1 MKLYEIKF
9 KIACVAS
16 SLGFLFY
23 ALSACTVNNEFQVSE
38 QDIDKFWKRGGE
50 VVTFEELKEGSKLY
64 IQKCGN
70 CHNLILPS
78 KYTAAEW
85 DQEYLPKEFGKAK
98 VEEVREKRLISAF
111 VAAKSKKVTTNG
123 KSKK

>member
-9 KIACVAS
+9 KIAWVAS
-16 SLGFLFY
+16 SLCFLFY
-23 ALSACTVNNEFQVSE
+23 ALSACSVNNEFQVSE
-38 QDIDKFWKRGGE
+38 QDIDKFWRRGGE
-50 VVTFEELKEGSKLY
+50 VVTLDELKEGSKLY

-85 DQEYLPKEFGKAK
+85 EQEHLPKEFVKAK
-98 VEEVREKRLISAF
+98 VEEAREKRLISGF
-111 VAAKSKKVTTNG
+111 VAAKSKKVTANG
-123 KSKK
+123 KSRK